1 MNKIRLGAFAGIFAV
16 LAIIFFFMFAGQ
28 MTQNGAWTSMPALA
42 FSIISAAAAV
52 VMLIGYVLSGRNQK
66 SNGVHQPPTESGK

>member
-1 MNKIRLGAFAGIFAV
+1 
-16 LAIIFFFMFAGQ
+16 MFAGQ
-28 MTQNGAWTSMPALA
+28 MTQNKVWASMPALA

-52 VMLIGYVLSGRNQK
+52 LMLIGYVLSRRNQK

>member
-28 MTQNGAWTSMPALA
+28 MTQNEAWTSMPALA
-42 FSIISAAAAV
+42 FSIISAAATV
-52 VMLIGYVLSGRNQK
+52 LMLIGYVLFGRSQAN
-66 SNGVHQPPTESGK
+66 SY

>member
-16 LAIIFFFMFAGQ
+16 LAIIFSFMFAGK
-28 MTQNGAWTSMPALA
+28 MTQNEASTSMPALA
-42 FSIISAAAAV
+42 FSIICAAAAV

-66 SNGVHQPPTESGK
+66 SNRVHQPPTESGK